1 MRYKEDNNNRYRVN
15 FMRATEELMDALT
28 VESFISYLEEN
39 AEFEDYT
46 VEYIDG
52 KCVKCRAYDL
62 TEENSKL
69 HKEFLVTEDGRV
81 FYWRTLLDKIEL
93 VDTEEEK
100 QEVQEMVV
108 DFREAKEDA
117 KEVAKELTEKD
128 SNWKW
133 RVQVLKSEIRVWWGY
148 LQYCDTEDSHFTI
161 KMSDREDERGTDT
174 DFMVARNEHDEYMTG
189 RIIGVDECWQ
199 DGDLNTCVAGLLRGI
214 ATIAHSRY

>member
-1 MRYKEDNNNRYRVN
+1 MRYKEDNDNRYRVN

-93 VDTEEEK
+93 VDDEIPEGVVEGL
-100 QEVQEMVV
+100 QEGDTYRNFNAIWVV
-108 DFREAKEDA
+108 DKIYTVDDPTLWYKLRI
-117 KEVAKELTEKD
+117 
-128 SNWKW
+128 
-133 RVQVLKSEIRVWWGY
+133 KSHV
-148 LQYCDTEDSHFTI
+148 I
-161 KMSDREDERGTDT
+161 KKSPMYKGIGTMDCAYSRG
-174 DFMVARNEHDEYMTG
+174 A
-189 RIIGVDECWQ
+189 
-199 DGDLNTCVAGLLRGI
+199 
-214 ATIAHSRY
+214 

>member
-1 MRYKEDNNNRYRVN
+1 MQTEREVNNMRYKEDNNNRYRVN

-93 VDTEEEK
+93 VDDEIPEGMVEGL
-100 QEVQEMVV
+100 QEGDTYRNFNAIWVV
-108 DFREAKEDA
+108 DKIYTVDDPTLWYKLRI
-117 KEVAKELTEKD
+117 
-128 SNWKW
+128 
-133 RVQVLKSEIRVWWGY
+133 KSHV
-148 LQYCDTEDSHFTI
+148 I
-161 KMSDREDERGTDT
+161 KKSPMYKGIGTMDCAYSRG
-174 DFMVARNEHDEYMTG
+174 A
-189 RIIGVDECWQ
+189 
-199 DGDLNTCVAGLLRGI
+199 
-214 ATIAHSRY
+214 

>member
-93 VDTEEEK
+93 VDDEIPEGMVEGL
-100 QEVQEMVV
+100 QEGDTYRNFNAIWVV
-108 DFREAKEDA
+108 DKIYTVDDPTLWYKLRI
-117 KEVAKELTEKD
+117 
-128 SNWKW
+128 
-133 RVQVLKSEIRVWWGY
+133 KSHV
-148 LQYCDTEDSHFTI
+148 I
-161 KMSDREDERGTDT
+161 KKSPMYKGIGTMDCAYS
-174 DFMVARNEHDEYMTG
+174 MGA
-189 RIIGVDECWQ
+189 
-199 DGDLNTCVAGLLRGI
+199 
-214 ATIAHSRY
+214 

>member
-1 MRYKEDNNNRYRVN
+1 MRYKNSDDNRYRVQ
-15 FMRATEELMDALT
+15 FMRSTEELMDAIT

-93 VDTEEEK
+93 VDDEIPEGMVEGL
-100 QEVQEMVV
+100 QEGDTYRNFNAIWVV
-108 DFREAKEDA
+108 DKIYTVDDPTLWYKLRI
-117 KEVAKELTEKD
+117 
-128 SNWKW
+128 
-133 RVQVLKSEIRVWWGY
+133 KSHV
-148 LQYCDTEDSHFTI
+148 I
-161 KMSDREDERGTDT
+161 KKSPMYKGIGTMDCAYSRG
-174 DFMVARNEHDEYMTG
+174 A
-189 RIIGVDECWQ
+189 
-199 DGDLNTCVAGLLRGI
+199 
-214 ATIAHSRY
+214 

>member
-1 MRYKEDNNNRYRVN
+1 MRYKEDNDNRYRVN
-15 FMRATEELMDALT
+15 FMRATEELMDAIT

-93 VDTEEEK
+93 VDDEIPEGMVEGLHEGDTYRNFNAIL
-100 QEVQEMVV
+100 VV
-108 DFREAKEDA
+108 DKIYTVDDPTLWYKLRI
-117 KEVAKELTEKD
+117 
-128 SNWKW
+128 
-133 RVQVLKSEIRVWWGY
+133 KSHV
-148 LQYCDTEDSHFTI
+148 I
-161 KMSDREDERGTDT
+161 KKSPMYKGIGTMDCAYS
-174 DFMVARNEHDEYMTG
+174 MGA
-189 RIIGVDECWQ
+189 
-199 DGDLNTCVAGLLRGI
+199 
-214 ATIAHSRY
+214 

>member
-1 MRYKEDNNNRYRVN
+1 MRYKEGNDNRYRVN
-15 FMRATEELMDALT
+15 FMRATEELMDAVT

-93 VDTEEEK
+93 VDDEIPEGMIEGL
-100 QEVQEMVV
+100 QEGDTYRNFNAIWVV
-108 DFREAKEDA
+108 DKIYTVDDPTLWYKLRI
-117 KEVAKELTEKD
+117 
-128 SNWKW
+128 
-133 RVQVLKSEIRVWWGY
+133 KSHV
-148 LQYCDTEDSHFTI
+148 I
-161 KMSDREDERGTDT
+161 KKSPMYKGIGTMDCAYSRG
-174 DFMVARNEHDEYMTG
+174 A
-189 RIIGVDECWQ
+189 
-199 DGDLNTCVAGLLRGI
+199 
-214 ATIAHSRY
+214 

>member
-1 MRYKEDNNNRYRVN
+1 MRYKEDNDNRYRVN

-39 AEFEDYT
+39 AEFEDNT

-93 VDTEEEK
+93 VDDEIPEG
-100 QEVQEMVV
+100 MV
-108 DFREAKEDA
+108 EG
-117 KEVAKELTEKD
+117 L
-128 SNWKW
+128 
-133 RVQVLKSEIRVWWGY
+133 
-148 LQYCDTEDSHFTI
+148 
-161 KMSDREDERGTDT
+161 
-174 DFMVARNEHDEYMTG
+174 
-189 RIIGVDECWQ
+189 Q
-199 DGDLNTCVAGLLRGI
+199 DGDTYRNFNAIWVVDKIYTVDDPTLWYKLRIKSHVIKKSPMYKGI
-214 ATIAHSRY
+214 GTMDCAYSRGA

>member
-1 MRYKEDNNNRYRVN
+1 MRYKEDNDNRYRVN
-15 FMRATEELMDALT
+15 FMRVTEELMDAIT

-93 VDTEEEK
+93 VDDEIPEGMVEGL
-100 QEVQEMVV
+100 QEGDTYRNFNAIWVV
-108 DFREAKEDA
+108 DKIYTVDDPTLWYKLRI
-117 KEVAKELTEKD
+117 
-128 SNWKW
+128 
-133 RVQVLKSEIRVWWGY
+133 KSHV
-148 LQYCDTEDSHFTI
+148 I
-161 KMSDREDERGTDT
+161 KKSPMYKGIGTMDCAYSRG
-174 DFMVARNEHDEYMTG
+174 A
-189 RIIGVDECWQ
+189 
-199 DGDLNTCVAGLLRGI
+199 
-214 ATIAHSRY
+214 